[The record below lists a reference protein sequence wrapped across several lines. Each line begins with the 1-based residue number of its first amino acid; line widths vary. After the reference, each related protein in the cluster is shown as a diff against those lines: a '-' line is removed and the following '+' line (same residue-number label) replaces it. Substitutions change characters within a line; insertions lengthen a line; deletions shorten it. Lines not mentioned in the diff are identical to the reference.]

1 MITVENWLSSHSS
14 FILIFKMYGLSSKI
28 KRPVPDYDP
37 GISRTLA
44 GIMVLLL
51 VASVL
56 GCSSM
61 PLEPWH
67 SEKLTEEFTRDKA
80 DQVQSL
86 EDYLQLEERLFR
98 QQDELIYAKTDTG
111 PGEAL
116 NRYSSGSNA
125 DPRKYKTNLNR
136 SFELASD
143 QPRGGVLLL
152 HGMSDSPYV
161 LRALGNKLHEQG
173 YYVVGMRM
181 PGHGT
186 IPSGLRYINH
196 RDMTAA
202 VRIGM
207 KHLEKQVNGKPVHM
221 IGYSNGATLAIE
233 FTLDA
238 LESNGAAVPASL
250 VLISPAL
257 GIHPAAGMAHFL
269 DSMSFLPGLDS
280 WSYTEIDA
288 EFDPFKYNSFATN
301 AADVVYSLTRSVSR
315 RVKQRAKSKPDF
327 ILPPVLVF
335 KSTVDATVTTDAVID
350 NLLEHLEPDR
360 HELVLFDIN
369 RHAAVTSKMLIEDPA
384 PFTNRI
390 LNTPGKPFAVT
401 LVTSENEES
410 IQVVTKY
417 FAPFSTEPDETRKLD
432 TVWPPGVISLSHVAL
447 PIATDDP
454 VYGQVHPQKEGFIFL
469 GKVAIQGE
477 RGLLKVS
484 TDWLLR
490 LRYNPFYDYLE
501 SRTLDWINNK

>member
-1 MITVENWLSSHSS
+1 MSNS
-14 FILIFKMYGLSSKI
+14 
-28 KRPVPDYDP
+28 DP
-37 GISRTLA
+37 GISRKLA
-44 GIMVLLL
+44 SIMVLLTATTL
-51 VASVL
+51 Q
-56 GCSSM
+56 GCSGM
-61 PLEPWH
+61 PLETWH
-67 SEKLTEEFTRDKA
+67 TEELTEEFTLDKA
-80 DQVQSL
+80 EQIHSL
-86 EDYLQLEERLFR
+86 NDYLQLEERLFR
-98 QQDELIYAKTDTG
+98 QQDEIIYAETDTG
-111 PGEAL
+111 PEEAL
-116 NRYSSGSNA
+116 NRYSSGSIA
-125 DPRKYKTNLNR
+125 DPRKYESNLNR
-136 SFELASD
+136 TFELATD

-161 LRALGNKLHEQG
+161 LRALGKKLHEQG

-186 IPSGLRYINH
+186 IPSGLRYISH

-238 LESNGAAVPASL
+238 LEGNGVTVPASL

-257 GIHPAAGMAHFL
+257 GIHPAAGMARFL

-301 AADVVYSLTRSVSR
+301 AADVVYSLTRSVAR
-315 RVKQRAKSKPDF
+315 RVKQRAKSKPDNV
-327 ILPPVLVF
+327 LPPVLVF
-335 KSTVDATVTTDAVID
+335 KSAVDATVSTDAVID
-350 NLLEHLEPDR
+350 NLLDHLKPER

-369 RHAAVTSKMLIEDPA
+369 RHAALTSKMLIEDPA
-384 PFTNRI
+384 PFTNRV
-390 LNTPGKPFAVT
+390 LNTTDKPFAVT
-401 LVTSENEES
+401 LVTNENEES
-410 IQVVTKY
+410 IQVVAKY
-417 FAPFSTEPDETRKLD
+417 FAPFNTEPEQTGKLEIA
-432 TVWPPGVISLSHVAL
+432 WPPGVISLSHVAL
-447 PIATDDP
+447 PIAPDDP
-454 VYGQVHPQKEGFIFL
+454 VYGQVHPQQEGFIFL
-469 GKVAIQGE
+469 GKIAIQGE

-484 TDWLLR
+484 TDWVLR
-490 LRYNPFYDYLE
+490 LRYNPFYEYLE

>member
-1 MITVENWLSSHSS
+1 MPISD
-14 FILIFKMYGLSSKI
+14 
-28 KRPVPDYDP
+28 PDK
-37 GISRTLA
+37 SRTLA
-44 GIMVLLL
+44 SFTVLLL
-51 VASVL
+51 VASVQ

-67 SEKLTEEFTRDKA
+67 TEELTEEYTRDKA
-80 DQVQSL
+80 DQIQSL
-86 EDYLQLEERLFR
+86 DDYLQLEERLFR
-98 QQDELIYAKTDTG
+98 QQDELIYAKTGTG
-111 PGEAL
+111 PGEVL

-125 DPRKYKTNLNR
+125 DPRKYETNLNR
-136 SFELASD
+136 SFELVSEK
-143 QPRGGVLLL
+143 PRGGVLLL

-161 LRALGNKLHEQG
+161 LRSLGKKLHQQG
-173 YYVVGMRM
+173 YWVVGMRM

-186 IPSGLRYINH
+186 IPSGLRYISH
-196 RDMTAA
+196 RDMTSA

-207 KHLEKQVNGKPVHM
+207 KHLQKQLNGKPVHM

-233 FTLDA
+233 FTLDS
-238 LESNGAAVPASL
+238 LEGNGATVPASL

-280 WSYTEIDA
+280 WSYTEISA

-315 RVKQRAKSKPDF
+315 RVKQRAKTKPG
-327 ILPPVLVF
+327 IVLPPVLVF

-350 NLLEHLEPDR
+350 NLLDYLEPER

-390 LNTPGKPFAVT
+390 LNATDKPFAVT
-401 LVTSENEES
+401 LVTNEDEES
-410 IQVVTKY
+410 IQTVAKY
-417 FAPFSTEPDETRKLD
+417 FAPFATQPEQIRKLEIA
-432 TVWPPGVISLSHVAL
+432 WPPGIISLSHVAL
-447 PIATDDP
+447 PIAPDDP
-454 VYGQVHPQKEGFIFL
+454 VYGQFHPQKEGFIFL

-477 RGLLKVS
+477 RGLLKVP

-501 SRTLDWINNK
+501 SRTLDWVNEHSGVGPAQATDLIEDSDQKNIWGQSKN

>member
-1 MITVENWLSSHSS
+1 M
-14 FILIFKMYGLSSKI
+14 
-28 KRPVPDYDP
+28 RPTTISDP
-37 GISRTLA
+37 GRLRKLES
-44 GIMVLLL
+44 IMVLLL
-51 VASVL
+51 VAAVQS
-56 GCSSM
+56 CSSM

-67 SEKLTEEFTRDKA
+67 TEELTEEFTRDKA
-80 DQVQSL
+80 DEIQSF
-86 EDYLQLEERLFR
+86 EDYLQLEDRLFR

-125 DPRKYKTNLNR
+125 DPRKYETNLNR
-136 SFELASD
+136 SYELASD

-161 LRALGNKLHEQG
+161 LRTLGKKLHEQG
-173 YYVVGMRM
+173 YQVVGMRM

-186 IPSGLRYINH
+186 VPSGLRHISH
-196 RDMTAA
+196 SDMTAV

-207 KHLEKQVNGKPVHM
+207 AHLEKQLNGKPIHM
-221 IGYSNGATLAIE
+221 IGYSNGAPLAIE

-238 LESNGAAVPASL
+238 LEGNGSTVPASL

-257 GIHPAAGMAHFL
+257 GIHPAAGMARFL
-269 DSMSFLPGLDS
+269 DNMSFLPGLDS
-280 WSYTEIDA
+280 WSYTEIEA

-301 AADVVYSLTRSVSR
+301 AADVVYSLTRSVAR
-315 RVKQRAKSKPDF
+315 RVKQRAKSKPDI

-350 NLLEHLEPDR
+350 NLLDNLEPGR

-384 PFTNRI
+384 PFTKRV
-390 LNTPGKPFAVT
+390 LKTTDKPFAVT
-401 LVTSENEES
+401 LVTNENEES
-410 IQVVTKY
+410 ILMVAKY
-417 FAPFSTEPDETRKLD
+417 FAPFSTEPEQVGKLEI
-432 TVWPPGVISLSHVAL
+432 TWPPGVISLSHVAL
-447 PIATDDP
+447 PVAPDDP
-454 VYGQVHPQKEGFIFL
+454 VYGQVHPHKEGFIFL
-469 GKVAIQGE
+469 GKIAIQGE

-484 TDWLLR
+484 TDWVLR

-501 SRTLDWINNK
+501 SRSLDWIGGLNE